1 MYVICYDLLSPFE
14 GLIHFQSTMV
24 TGEVSLTCDAWQASN
39 IDGYFAVTGH
49 WIEEVRQG
57 EWTEEEGL
65 LGFSRMNTAHN
76 GARLGQ
82 ALYKICH
89 RLGIVHKV
97 RRNLLLIFLL
107 QIID

>member
-1 MYVICYDLLSPFE
+1 MYVIYDFLPPFE
-14 GLIHFQSTMV
+14 GLNHVQSKIV

-49 WIEEVRQG
+49 WIEEARLG

-97 RRNLLLIFLL
+97 CRNLLLFVL
-107 QIID
+107 QI